1 MPRAL
6 DPLHQA
12 GAGPRASLGGASRP
26 VWNFWRELAPRAFT
40 GGSPSWR
47 VLRPGVQ
54 RPRCPTPACLASVRS
69 PAAPADPEPGTSLLR
84 HAAPRC
90 ATPSLPRYLWPTRP
104 SCGQY
109 NVCVAKKWLSCGPQ
123 DQVLFE
129 WTHCFVLGS
138 FSVGHDHA
146 HRGHPTTPKW
156 YPHPSSSLLPT
167 RRAWFLPQKAWG
179 PQSEPPTS
187 APCQGLH
194 PCQPSIPPSHPR
206 LAPAPAPEGVFP
218 V

>member
-84 HAAPRC
+84 HAQP
-90 ATPSLPRYLWPTRP
+90 P
-104 SCGQY
+104 
-109 NVCVAKKWLSCGPQ
+109 
-123 DQVLFE
+123 QVLVAHTTFM
-129 WTHCFVLGS
+129 WTIQRVCGKEVALLWATG
-138 FSVGHDHA
+138 
-146 HRGHPTTPKW
+146 
-156 YPHPSSSLLPT
+156 PS
-167 RRAWFLPQKAWG
+167 A
-179 PQSEPPTS
+179 
-187 APCQGLH
+187 
-194 PCQPSIPPSHPR
+194 
-206 LAPAPAPEGVFP
+206 V
-218 V
+218 

>member
-84 HAAPRC
+84 HAAPRP
-90 ATPSLPRYLWPTRP
+90 ASPGEPTP
-104 SCGQY
+104 G
-109 NVCVAKKWLSCGPQ
+109 
-123 DQVLFE
+123 
-129 WTHCFVLGS
+129 
-138 FSVGHDHA
+138 
-146 HRGHPTTPKW
+146 
-156 YPHPSSSLLPT
+156 
-167 RRAWFLPQKAWG
+167 
-179 PQSEPPTS
+179 
-187 APCQGLH
+187 
-194 PCQPSIPPSHPR
+194 
-206 LAPAPAPEGVFP
+206 
-218 V
+218 

>member
-1 MPRAL
+1 MRDLGRGCRERL
-6 DPLHQA
+6 DRHVQGCQA
-12 GAGPRASLGGASRP
+12 
-26 VWNFWRELAPRAFT
+26 WH
-40 GGSPSWR
+40 
-47 VLRPGVQ
+47 
-54 RPRCPTPACLASVRS
+54 S
-69 PAAPADPEPGTSLLR
+69 PAAMRPSGIQGYRTWSWLGVIATSRPQMASCARVSWPILFLL
-84 HAAPRC
+84 C
-90 ATPSLPRYLWPTRP
+90 RYLWPTRP